1 MKEELVLPDR
11 IELLRSGTSLLKNHE
26 FFDPL
31 TLAVY
36 QLGDHS

>member
-1 MKEELVLPDR
+1 MALPDR
-11 IELLRSGTSLLKNHE
+11 IELLRFDTSTLKDHG

-36 QLGDHS
+36 QPEEHL